1 MLQINRSHYLQL
13 FFQLVNIIFV
23 PGIPGAEFIP
33 GVFTAARERIHR
45 ESSGQTTND
54 AEAVSTRKRQAVPF
68 MARKQQ

>member
-1 MLQINRSHYLQL
+1 LQL
-13 FFQLVNIIFV
+13 FYQLVNIIFV

-54 AEAVSTRKRQAVPF
+54 AESVQTRRRQGIP
-68 MARKQQ
+68 MMTRRK